1 MDCERFDRIVLD
13 FLYDELDELTAAA
26 ARRHVE
32 QCARCR
38 GIVAGLRATREVG
51 ALPLVDPP
59 EGLELRILAA
69 ERQVRERLPMRQR
82 AGRAVSVLAGY
93 AMRPQLAMAAL
104 LLLAIGSGLVFFRQR
119 PNDRDT
125 VSVTE
130 RGVAESDPEPLSVL
144 PRADVDAPAA
154 PTPRAPGAVAAAP
167 SPAAKEGLGQALR
180 SATPAATAA
189 AAAEARDGE
198 DSVYQA
204 ALAAYRAGRYREARQ
219 QFEGVV
225 AQGGGDAA
233 RAAYYAAMSA
243 KAGEG
248 CGSAATLFDQVSQ
261 HYPGTGAGY
270 DATWEAAGCYTTLG
284 DTERARRSYQALL
297 DEASYG
303 ARATAALA
311 QLDRADGPSPASGPA
326 PVLASRKTAASA
338 PAAQAPAKAAPAR
351 PPVGAGAAQAPSERS
366 KAESKPTTA
375 PAQ

>member
-38 GIVAGLRATREVG
+38 GIIAGLRATREVG

-59 EGLELRILAA
+59 EGLELRILEA
-69 ERQVRERLPMRQR
+69 ERQVRERLPFRQR

-104 LLLAIGSGLVFFRQR
+104 LLLAIGSGLVFFRQA

-144 PRADVDAPAA
+144 PRAQSEDPNAPAPRAAGSTAAGGLALRAKETTQLDGPAAAPRAAAPAA
-154 PTPRAPGAVAAAP
+154 ASAAVD
-167 SPAAKEGLGQALR
+167 
-180 SATPAATAA
+180 
-189 AAAEARDGE
+189 AREGE

-204 ALAAYRAGRYREARQ
+204 ALSAYRAGRYREARQ
-219 QFEGVV
+219 QFESVV

-233 RAAYYAAMSA
+233 RAAYYAALSA
-243 KAGEG
+243 KSGEG
-248 CGSAATLFDQVSQ
+248 CGSAASLFDQVSQ

-270 DATWEAAGCYTTLG
+270 DAAWEAAGCYTTLG
-284 DTERARRSYQALL
+284 DTERARRAYQALL
-297 DEASYG
+297 DEPSYG
-303 ARATAALA
+303 ARAKAALA
-311 QLDRADGPSPASGPA
+311 ELDRANGDSEVAVAKRKAAASSPARA
-326 PVLASRKTAASA
+326 
-338 PAAQAPAKAAPAR
+338 APAKPAA
-351 PPVGAGAAQAPSERS
+351 GAGAAQSAPGSS
-366 KAESKPTTA
+366 PNADVKPKVD
-375 PAQ
+375 PAF

>member
-1 MDCERFDRIVLD
+1 VDCERFDRIVLD
-13 FLYDELDELTAAA
+13 YLYDELDELTAAA
-26 ARRHVE
+26 AKRHVE

-59 EGLELRILAA
+59 EGLELRILDA
-69 ERQVRERLPMRQR
+69 ERQVRERLPMKQR

-144 PRADVDAPAA
+144 PRLQKESQK
-154 PTPRAPGAVAAAP
+154 AAAP
-167 SPAAKEGLGQALR
+167 SVAATLSRDAVVMR
-180 SATPAATAA
+180 APPSPAATAA
-189 AAAEARDGE
+189 PAAEARDGE

-204 ALAAYRAGRYREARQ
+204 ALGAYRAGRYREARQ
-219 QFEGVV
+219 QFESVV

-233 RAAYYAAMSA
+233 RAAYYAALA
-243 KAGEG
+243 TKGGEG
-248 CGSAATLFDQVSQ
+248 CGSAAALFDQVSQ
-261 HYPGTGAGY
+261 HYPGTSSGY
-270 DATWEAAGCYTTLG
+270 DATWEAAGCYETLG

-297 DEASYG
+297 DEGSYS
-303 ARATAALA
+303 ARARAALA
-311 QLDRADGPSPASGPA
+311 QLDRADGPAEM
-326 PVLASRKTAASA
+326 ASRKRASA
-338 PAAQAPAKAAPAR
+338 AVAEAPAKAKPSA
-351 PPVGAGAAQAPSERS
+351 GAGVGSVQGAPGASESAAPKAAPPPN
-366 KAESKPTTA
+366 AESSPKNKTFRID
-375 PAQ
+375 PAF